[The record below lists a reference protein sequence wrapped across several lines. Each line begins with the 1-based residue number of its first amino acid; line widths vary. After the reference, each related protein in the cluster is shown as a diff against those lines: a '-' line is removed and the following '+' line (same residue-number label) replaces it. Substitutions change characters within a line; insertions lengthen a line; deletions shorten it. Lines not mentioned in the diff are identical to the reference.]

1 MNDSGNKFSKWILVT
16 LVALLVFFWHREYQ
30 RGAMGRY
37 LRSESFYTLALSFPK
52 NANALNRVNLQ
63 WDDRQMIV
71 RVEVT
76 NQAEFDRWLAISK
89 RPARSNT
96 ERFILIR
103 GGAEYHL

>member
-37 LRSESFYTLALSFPK
+37 LRSESFHTLALSIPK
-52 NANALNRVNLQ
+52 EANANNRVNLQ
-63 WDDRQMIV
+63 WDERQMTI

-76 NQAEFDRWLAISK
+76 DQTEFDRWLAISK
-89 RPARSNT
+89 RPDRSHM
-96 ERFILIR
+96 ERFIIVR
-103 GGAEYHL
+103 KGAEYHL